1 MKLKSSAFED
11 NQPIPTIYTCDG
23 DNINP
28 HLDISEVPPN
38 AQSLVLIVDDPDAP
52 NGTFTHWMVWDIP
65 PQTREISENSFP
77 QGSVQGINSA
87 GQVGYIAPCP
97 PSGNHHYHFKLFAL
111 NRKLEITQN
120 ISREELEREMDGVI
134 IEEAETV
141 GTYSRGN

>member
-1 MKLKSSAFED
+1 MKLKSSAFEE

-28 HLDISEVPPN
+28 HLDISDVPPN

-52 NGTFTHWMVWDIP
+52 NGTFTHWMVWDIL

-77 QGSVQGINSA
+77 EGSVQGINSA

-97 PSGNHHYHFKLFAL
+97 PSGLHHYYFKLYAL
-111 NRKLEITQN
+111 NRKLDVTQN
-120 ISREELEREMDGVI
+120 ISREELEREIDGSI
-134 IEEAETV
+134 IEETEIV
-141 GTYSRGN
+141 GTYSRAN